1 MYFADIW
8 GDYLILSPS
17 LRVLG
22 KTDRGQAR
30 ENGLVELVLPAVS
43 SSVTGKNIS
52 FVSARDER
60 FIRNILSEV
69 SSSELFASGMLDKVD
84 LSDEYAVTAQA
95 EGKYLLKFGN
105 ESDSDLKLKMAYKT
119 IASLQDENTS
129 PARVDLTVVGEASVR
144 FDMKLE
150 LD

>member
-1 MYFADIW
+1 M
-8 GDYLILSPS
+8 
-17 LRVLG
+17 
-22 KTDRGQAR
+22 
-30 ENGLVELVLPAVS
+30 
-43 SSVTGKNIS
+43 TGKNIS

-84 LSDEYAVTAQA
+84 LSDEYAVAAQA

>member
-30 ENGLVELVLPAVS
+30 ENGFVELVLPAVS

-105 ESDSDLKLKMAYKT
+105 ESDSDLKLKWRTKPNEP
-119 IASLQDENTS
+119 S
-129 PARVDLTVVGEASVR
+129 G
-144 FDMKLE
+144 
-150 LD
+150 